1 MKNKIINI
9 VKKLPE
15 NIPKYIYEN
24 AKNRDINLKINEAI
38 NYNKKNFK
46 KLEMHESHSCKP
58 FIRN

>member
-24 AKNRDINLKINEAI
+24 AKNREINLKINEAI
-38 NYNKKNFK
+38 NYYKKKFK
-46 KLEMHESHSCKP
+46 KIEMHESHSSKP